1 MNSETKQ
8 NQEKIPTDVNREDW
22 NAKQLIEEST
32 GRSSDET
39 LRDVLRGDETKGEPD
54 DRDIVGSVNSQETPQ
69 GREEAKKDETRGE
82 TENNGK

>member
-54 DRDIVGSVNSQETPQ
+54 D
-69 GREEAKKDETRGE
+69 
-82 TENNGK
+82 